1 MGNFTTA
8 NFDTTIYSP
17 KPKLALC
24 KDPLSLVFTT
34 CKPISD
40 QTPLVTY
47 VCKWI
52 ALLIHDQNKAI
63 YSLRFL
69 GIGLAKNYLLK
80 SNIPYTSE
88 VRLSK

>member
-1 MGNFTTA
+1 MYSVLVNKTYISNSSANVDTA
-8 NFDTTIYSP
+8 TFPP
-17 KPKLALC
+17 KPKLALR

-52 ALLIHDQNKAI
+52 ALLIHDQNKA
-63 YSLRFL
+63 F
-69 GIGLAKNYLLK
+69 
-80 SNIPYTSE
+80 
-88 VRLSK
+88 